1 MALLQLSDS
10 DNDSSL
16 AASASSASSLS
27 VQQAVQPV
35 AGRLSQSA
43 AERPV
48 DYRLNFCQAE
58 SALVSVPEGEL
69 LTDIDPPDPPSTTT
83 GHHQVAESNESDVL
97 SESRSESNSTAVSAS
112 LSAGEKGVY
121 FNNCSHANWCLINIV
136 RFNLT
141 CVQQNLVIYVELSL
155 S

>member
-1 MALLQLSDS
+1 MTPPPVIPAQTAVPVIPSSSVIPVIPSPAASTAAPAAPSVPDKLDCPQGHPVALLQLSDS

-48 DYRLNFCQAE
+48 DYRLNF
-58 SALVSVPEGEL
+58 
-69 LTDIDPPDPPSTTT
+69 
-83 GHHQVAESNESDVL
+83 
-97 SESRSESNSTAVSAS
+97 
-112 LSAGEKGVY
+112 Y
-121 FNNCSHANWCLINIV
+121 
-136 RFNLT
+136 
-141 CVQQNLVIYVELSL
+141 
-155 S
+155 